1 MSRDVGPAAG
11 DGDVEEVDLE
21 APDGLREVAGRL
33 ESRGYEAWAVGGAVR
48 DALMGDE
55 RADWDLATDAR
66 PGDVQRIFPRTAPIG
81 VEHGTVG
88 VLRDDEMYEV
98 TTFRRDVEADGR
110 HAVVEFAERIDAD
123 LSRRD
128 FTINAMAWRPATRE
142 LRDPFEGRADLRHR
156 VLRAVGEPA
165 ERFREDH
172 LRVLRGLRF
181 AGRYDMRVDEE
192 TREALDEAVR
202 LTRDLSAERVREEL
216 MKVLGDRTPSTAL
229 RLYAE
234 IGVLRVWYPE
244 VAGTYAEHPR
254 REQYLRAV
262 DEISRER
269 EIVRL
274 ARWLVPLAEQWGE
287 RSQEAKA
294 LLDRLKFSNEQSQRT
309 LHLLENYRPLVG
321 PMDSSAQ
328 IREWLARVGTESTR
342 DVFRLHL
349 AGARSVGAEEKKR
362 YLKATWRRVHEEA
375 QRDPPLSA
383 SDLAVSGDD
392 LLGIGI
398 DEGPLVGVLLKELL
412 SRVVEDPRLNER
424 DELLALAERL
434 VEEERLDEFESWG
447 TERETDGEGDGPA
460 PPPGPGLGGPPR
472 GDAPPEP
479 APGFGGGRGGDG
491 DPESGSDA

>member
-1 MSRDVGPAAG
+1 MSRREVPGPG
-11 DGDVEEVDLE
+11 ESGEETAEEIELSP
-21 APDGLREVAGRL
+21 PDGLREVAARL
-33 ESRGYEAWAVGGAVR
+33 ESSGYEAWAVGGAVR
-48 DALMGDE
+48 DALVGDE

-66 PGDVQRIFPRTAPIG
+66 PGDVQRVFPRTAPIG

-110 HAVVEFAERIDAD
+110 HAVVEFAAGIDAD

-128 FTINAMAWRPATRE
+128 FTINAMAWRPATGE
-142 LRDPFEGRADLRHR
+142 LRDPFDGRLDLEQR

-181 AGRYDMRVDEE
+181 AGRYDMRIEE
-192 TREALDEAVR
+192 GTREALDAAVR
-202 LTRDLSAERVREEL
+202 LTEGLSAERVREEL
-216 MKVLGDRTPSTAL
+216 MKVLRDRTPSTAL

-234 IGVLRVWYPE
+234 FGVLGVWYPE
-244 VAGTYAEHPR
+244 LAPTYGGHPR
-254 REQYLRAV
+254 REQYFRAV
-262 DEISRER
+262 DEVSRER

-274 ARWLVPLAEQWGE
+274 ARWLVPLAEKWE
-287 RSQEAKA
+287 ARSDEARA
-294 LLDRLKFSNEQSQRT
+294 LLDRLKFSNDDSQRV

-321 PMDSSAQ
+321 PMDSAAQ
-328 IREWLARVGTESTR
+328 IREWLARVGLDSMR

-349 AGARSVGAEEKKR
+349 AGARSVGAGEKKR

-375 QRDPPLSA
+375 QKDPPLTA
-383 SDLAVSGDD
+383 SDLAVDGGDI
-392 LLGIGI
+392 LELGVE
-398 DEGPLVGVLLKELL
+398 EGPLVGVLLKELL

-424 DELLALAERL
+424 DQLMSLAGRL

-447 TERETDGEGDGPA
+447 AEEGGAGESGRT

-472 GDAPPEP
+472 GDGPPEP
-479 APGFGGGRGGDG
+479 APGFE
-491 DPESGSDA
+491 ESGGANGGSEPDA

>member
-1 MSRDVGPAAG
+1 MNRPEVPEPGG
-11 DGDVEEVDLE
+11 EEREEIELE
-21 APDGLREVAGRL
+21 PPDGLREVAGRL
-33 ESRGYEAWAVGGAVR
+33 ESSGYEAWAVGGAVR

-66 PGDVQRIFPRTAPIG
+66 PDDVQRIFPRTAPIG

-88 VLRDDEMYEV
+88 VIRDDEMYEV
-98 TTFRRDVEADGR
+98 TTFRRDVESDGR
-110 HAVVEFAERIDAD
+110 HAVVEFAARIDAD

-128 FTINAMAWRPATRE
+128 FTINAMAWRPATKE
-142 LRDPFEGRADLRHR
+142 LRDPFDGRLDLEQRI
-156 VLRAVGEPA
+156 LRAVGEPA

-181 AGRYDMRVDEE
+181 AGRYEMRIDEE
-192 TREALDEAVR
+192 TREALREAAR
-202 LTRDLSAERVREEL
+202 LTEGLSAERVREEL

-234 IGVLRVWYPE
+234 FGVLRVWYPE
-244 VAGTYAEHPR
+244 LAETYGGHPR
-254 REQYLRAV
+254 REQYFRAV

-269 EIVRL
+269 KIVRL
-274 ARWLVPLAEQWGE
+274 ARWMVPLGE
-287 RSQEAKA
+287 RWDTRSDDAKT
-294 LLDRLKFSNEQSQRT
+294 LLDRLKFSNDDSQRV

-328 IREWLARVGTESTR
+328 IREWLARVGTDSMR

-375 QRDPPLSA
+375 QEDPPLTA
-383 SDLAVSGDD
+383 SDLAVSGEDI
-392 LLGIGI
+392 LELGVE
-398 DEGPLVGVLLKELL
+398 EGPLVGVLLKELL

-424 DELLALAERL
+424 EELMSLARRL
-434 VEEERLDEFESWG
+434 VEEEQLDEFESWG
-447 TERETDGEGDGPA
+447 TEGDAGDGEGTA

-472 GDAPPEP
+472 GGEPPEP
-479 APGFGGGRGGDG
+479 APGFGGSDDGTDGG
-491 DPESGSDA
+491 SASDA